1 MNLFRKWLPAAQLCC
16 LVLVLALT
24 GCAKDVVDTTGS
36 IYGIVND
43 ADNGEPVSGAHI
55 SLNPGGLTANTGSD
69 GRFEFGSVE
78 PGQYTVQVSKSGYK
92 TNSKRINV
100 VAGQQASGDMVLER
114 GEARIRLNTQSL
126 TFAPEESSKTFEVMN
141 VGSSGDVSWS
151 IQKTDAWI
159 SVNPASGTTGQ
170 GKNSAVVVTVD
181 RTQITEDVSTNLLVE
196 GDGESMSLAVS
207 VQAGEPQEPDGDG
220 DEENPDKGSDKYQF
234 YIVTGRRYDDQML
247 SGIESSQYDKK
258 VTSVYESYID
268 ANDSVIRANRKAWG
282 RDGLRDFL
290 DSLSYKAKEYVA
302 ANPPAKFTE
311 AQSEAY
317 RIYGGAPY
325 LDGDYT
331 VFGEV
336 VEGMDV
342 VEKIE
347 KVRTDAGDRPLQ
359 IIRVK
364 KATILE

>member
-170 GKNSAVVVTVD
+170 SKNSAVVVTVD

-220 DEENPDKGSDKYQF
+220 DEENPDEGGDEEEPSGTCDKITSCDPDIELEFLSCTQFAGTVELQFTLTNQGEDWQVWFNRADCNAIDDKGNTYRGSYTEIYVGDSDSF
-234 YIVTGRRYDDQML
+234 VTTGNAVTLLQGVSYKCRVVIPDVKDEAEYLQRWDWVI
-247 SGIESSQYDKK
+247 SSSQPWKAATDRM
-258 VTSVYESYID
+258 TFQG
-268 ANDSVIRANRKAWG
+268 IRW
-282 RDGLRDFL
+282 
-290 DSLSYKAKEYVA
+290 E
-302 ANPPAKFTE
+302 
-311 AQSEAY
+311 
-317 RIYGGAPY
+317 
-325 LDGDYT
+325 
-331 VFGEV
+331 
-336 VEGMDV
+336 
-342 VEKIE
+342 
-347 KVRTDAGDRPLQ
+347 
-359 IIRVK
+359 
-364 KATILE
+364 

>member
-1 MNLFRKWLPAAQLCC
+1 MKKVFFLVLMACC
-16 LVLVLALT
+16 LVAVSCNGQKAGDDGDVMILLETTSGDIKLRLYGDTPGHRDNFMNNVKEGLYDGVAFHRVIRNFMIQT
-24 GCAKDVVDTTGS
+24 GNPDTRPGQIEDTTKKVPT
-36 IYGIVND
+36 IPAEIVY
-43 ADNGEPVSGAHI
+43 PKHFHRRGA
-55 SLNPGGLTANTGSD
+55 LA
-69 GRFEFGSVE
+69 
-78 PGQYTVQVSKSGYK
+78 
-92 TNSKRINV
+92 
-100 VAGQQASGDMVLER
+100 A
-114 GEARIRLNTQSL
+114 ARY
-126 TFAPEESSKTFEVMN
+126 
-141 VGSSGDVSWS
+141 
-151 IQKTDAWI
+151 
-159 SVNPASGTTGQ
+159 
-170 GKNSAVVVTVD
+170 
-181 RTQITEDVSTNLLVE
+181 
-196 GDGESMSLAVS
+196 
-207 VQAGEPQEPDGDG
+207 G

-258 VTSVYESYID
+258 VTSVYESYVD

-364 KATILE
+364 KTTILE

>member
-1 MNLFRKWLPAAQLCC
+1 MKKVFFLALLACC
-16 LVLVLALT
+16 LVAVSCSGQKAGDDGDAMVLLETTVGDIKLRLYGDTPGHRDNFINNVKEGLYDGVAFHRVIRNFMIQT
-24 GCAKDVVDTTGS
+24 GNPDTRPGQVEDTTKKAPT
-36 IYGIVND
+36 IPAEIVY
-43 ADNGEPVSGAHI
+43 PKHFHKRGA
-55 SLNPGGLTANTGSD
+55 LA
-69 GRFEFGSVE
+69 
-78 PGQYTVQVSKSGYK
+78 
-92 TNSKRINV
+92 
-100 VAGQQASGDMVLER
+100 A
-114 GEARIRLNTQSL
+114 ARY
-126 TFAPEESSKTFEVMN
+126 
-141 VGSSGDVSWS
+141 
-151 IQKTDAWI
+151 
-159 SVNPASGTTGQ
+159 
-170 GKNSAVVVTVD
+170 
-181 RTQITEDVSTNLLVE
+181 
-196 GDGESMSLAVS
+196 
-207 VQAGEPQEPDGDG
+207 G

-234 YIVTGRRYDDQML
+234 YIVTGRRYDDQSL

-258 VTSVYESYID
+258 VTSVYDRYVAE
-268 ANDSVIRANRKAWG
+268 NDSVIRANRKAWG
-282 RDGLRDFL
+282 RDGLRNFL

>member
-1 MNLFRKWLPAAQLCC
+1 MKKVFILALLACC
-16 LVLVLALT
+16 LVAVSCNGQKSGDDGDAMVLLETTVGDIKLRLYGDTPGHRDNFINNVKEGLYDGVAFHRVIRNFMIQT
-24 GCAKDVVDTTGS
+24 GNPDTRPGQIEDTTKKVPT
-36 IYGIVND
+36 IPAEIVY
-43 ADNGEPVSGAHI
+43 PKHFHRRGA
-55 SLNPGGLTANTGSD
+55 LA
-69 GRFEFGSVE
+69 
-78 PGQYTVQVSKSGYK
+78 
-92 TNSKRINV
+92 
-100 VAGQQASGDMVLER
+100 A
-114 GEARIRLNTQSL
+114 ARY
-126 TFAPEESSKTFEVMN
+126 
-141 VGSSGDVSWS
+141 
-151 IQKTDAWI
+151 
-159 SVNPASGTTGQ
+159 
-170 GKNSAVVVTVD
+170 
-181 RTQITEDVSTNLLVE
+181 
-196 GDGESMSLAVS
+196 
-207 VQAGEPQEPDGDG
+207 G

-258 VTSVYESYID
+258 VTSVYESYVD